1 MSHTRRGE
9 GRGAFPLE
17 EGEWIFGS
25 TDQRSVLVTP
35 RPARR
40 VAQSKCVGFSVVSDS
55 ATPWTVAARLL
66 CPWDSPGKNTVW
78 VAIPF
83 SRDLPKPGSE
93 PGSSA
98 LQADSLPS
106 EPPGKSLLVITGF
119 SFWWSL

>member
-1 MSHTRRGE
+1 MD
-9 GRGAFPLE
+9 
-17 EGEWIFGS
+17 FGS
-25 TDQRSVLVTP
+25 TDQPSVSVTP
-35 RPARR
+35 RPARH

-106 EPPGKSLLVITGF
+106 EPPGKPKCHLVN
-119 SFWWSL
+119 SCE